1 MTALPPAPTFTTFD
15 GHRLIATGA
24 LRDNAMAL
32 KRALESGTSSPVF
45 IFDDATGRT
54 VEVDTRGTDE
64 ECCARLVARFPAQEQ
79 ISAAEP
85 TEEPEQPRGRGRP
98 KLGVVPR
105 EVTLLPRHWEWL
117 DTQSGGSS
125 VALRKLVEEARR
137 QSSEKDK
144 ARKALDRAYQFMVIM
159 AGDLPGF
166 EEASRAL
173 FANDVQ
179 KMHDLMADW
188 PRDVSGHVMKLA
200 CGGEWAAVIQ
210 ARDQGQ
216 AGGAQA

>member
-1 MTALPPAPTFTTFD
+1 MIEQSPNSTFTTFD

-24 LRDNAMAL
+24 LRENALAL
-32 KRALESGTSSPVF
+32 KRALESGSLRPIL

-64 ECCARLVARFPAQEQ
+64 ECCGRLAALWPPHAPALAGE
-79 ISAAEP
+79 AAEE
-85 TEEPEQPRGRGRP
+85 TAQPRGRGRP

-105 EVTLLPRHWEWL
+105 EVTLLPRHWAWL
-117 DTQSGGSS
+117 DTQPGGSS

-137 QSSEKDK
+137 QSSEKDQV
-144 ARKALDRAYQFMVIM
+144 RRALDRAYQFMVTL

-173 FANDVQ
+173 FANDAVR
-179 KMHDLMADW
+179 MRGLLSAW
-188 PRDVSGHVMKLA
+188 PRDVCAHVMRLA
-200 CGGEWAAVIQ
+200 WGDEGAAATVASAEPERQ
-210 ARDQGQ
+210 P
-216 AGGAQA
+216 